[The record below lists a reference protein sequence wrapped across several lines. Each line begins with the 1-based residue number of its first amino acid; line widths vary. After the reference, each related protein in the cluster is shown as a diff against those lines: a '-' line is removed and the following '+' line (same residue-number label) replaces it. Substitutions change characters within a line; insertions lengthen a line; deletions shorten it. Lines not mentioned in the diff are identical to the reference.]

1 MEWRFFTEN
10 ALENRRKC
18 SDSHVVPQILT
29 PPTKTEIVA
38 ACVIVDF
45 AFVDSAHRL
54 AVYLI
59 GKNDFILERKP
70 GSVLDAVN
78 YNSVKSGKSLVSNV
92 LHVLTMALL

>member
-18 SDSHVVPQILT
+18 SKSHVVPQILT
-29 PPTKTEIVA
+29 PPTETEIVT

-45 AFVDSAHRL
+45 ALVDSAHCL
-54 AVYLI
+54 AVDLI

-70 GSVLDAVN
+70 GPVFNAMN
-78 YNSVKSGKSLVSNV
+78 YNSVKSGKRLVCNV
-92 LHVLTMALL
+92 FHV